1 MQTPLLGISNRLA
14 HPFRRKPH
22 TPRSSTSPV
31 KFRIQGFS
39 PSLRFTPPSAS
50 QVYFTPLTPFGFS
63 LQGFPLPRSRTDSSP
78 VLYRLAA
85 CPWLRSH
92 RLEGGS
98 NGALG
103 FILEIR
109 PVPLL
114 GFTVL
119 LPLKVRCS
127 GLRYSLGPVL
137 VPLLGFSSLRS
148 SRPLAMPRLSPV
160 LLSCA

>member
-1 MQTPLLGISNRLA
+1 MGISCRLA
-14 HPFRRKPH
+14 YPFRRKPR
-22 TPRSSTSPV
+22 TPKGPNLRV
-31 KFRIQGFS
+31 KVRIQGFS
-39 PSLRFTPPSAS
+39 PSLRFAPPSALR
-50 QVYFTPLTPFGFS
+50 VYFTPLTPFGFS
-63 LQGFPLPRSRTDSSP
+63 LQGFPLPRSRCDSSP
-78 VLYRLAA
+78 PLYRLAA

-92 RLEGGS
+92 RLEDGS

-127 GLRYSLGPVL
+127 GLRYSLGPAL